1 MAISERNP
9 AVAPS
14 RRWVMWSLP
23 ALLFLIG
30 FFHRAAPGVIA
41 RDLMHVFAI
50 SSATVGWL
58 AGAYFYS
65 YAGLMVPAG
74 LLVDAYGVRRV
85 MTIGGVVMGVGALI
99 MATASSLPLL
109 FAGRLLVGAG
119 AAPTFVG
126 TLKIA
131 AAWFPP
137 AQFGFLAALT
147 ATVGVLGALVSTL
160 PLAALV
166 TLGGWRTAFAGV
178 GVVTLAGAAL
188 CAFGVRDRPPGVA
201 APPAG
206 RLRDVLAGT
215 GQVLRNP
222 HTWPPF
228 LAFFCFYSVVGNQM
242 LWTVPYLRDVYGLG
256 LGPAA
261 FYATATSVALLIA
274 APLIGF
280 ASDRLLGRRK
290 APLLALGVVQAALWL
305 VFVGTLGVLPLALFY
320 ALLFAMGL
328 AGAAF
333 VLVWPIGR
341 EVNPPELDGVAVAVV
356 NLGGFL
362 GAALTQGPIGAV
374 LDARWTGALAEGVR
388 RYPVEAY
395 RDAFTICAALAAAAA
410 LLTLLMRETR
420 GRNIYRELWSLRD
433 TV

>member
-1 MAISERNP
+1 
-9 AVAPS
+9 
-14 RRWVMWSLP
+14 
-23 ALLFLIG
+23 
-30 FFHRAAPGVIA
+30 
-41 RDLMHVFAI
+41 
-50 SSATVGWL
+50 
-58 AGAYFYS
+58 
-65 YAGLMVPAG
+65 
-74 LLVDAYGVRRV
+74 
-85 MTIGGVVMGVGALI
+85 
-99 MATASSLPLL
+99 
-109 FAGRLLVGAG
+109 VGAG

-188 CAFGVRDRPPGVA
+188 CALGVRDRPPGVA

-206 RLRDVLAGT
+206 RLRDVLAGA

>member
-1 MAISERNP
+1 MP
-9 AVAPS
+9 
-14 RRWVMWSLP
+14 WLMWSLP
-23 ALLFLIG
+23 AFVFLIG

-41 RDLMHVFAI
+41 RDLMQTFDVTGT
-50 SSATVGWL
+50 TVGLL
-58 AGAYFYS
+58 AAAYFYS

-74 LLVDAYGVRRV
+74 LLVDAYGPRRL
-85 MTIGGVVMGVGALI
+85 MTIGGAVMGVGAVL
-99 MATASSLPLL
+99 MATAGSLPAL

-137 AQFGFLAALT
+137 ERFGFLAALT
-147 ATVGVLGALVSTL
+147 ATVGVLGALASTL

-166 TLGGWRTAFAGV
+166 AVVGWRGAFWVVGLVTLGGAM
-178 GVVTLAGAAL
+178 L
-188 CAFGVRDRPPGVA
+188 CALGVRDRPAGTVA
-201 APPAG
+201 VARAAS
-206 RLRDVLAGT
+206 LREVLAGT
-215 GQVLRNP
+215 AQVLRNP

-228 LAFFCFYSVVGNQM
+228 LAFFCFYSVAGNQM
-242 LWTVPYLRDVYGLG
+242 LWMVPYLRDVYGLA
-256 LGPAA
+256 LRPAA
-261 FYATATSVALLIA
+261 FYATATSLALLVA

-290 APLLALGVVQAALWL
+290 APLLALAIAQGALWL
-305 VFVGTLGVLPLALFY
+305 VFVATLGTLPLPVFY

-341 EVNPPELDGVAVAVV
+341 EVNPPHLDGVAVAVV

-374 LDARWTGALAEGVR
+374 LDARWTGALADGAR
-388 RYPVEAY
+388 RYPLEAY
-395 RDAFTICAALAAAAA
+395 RDAFTICAALAIGAA

-420 GRNIYRELWSLRD
+420 GRNIYRELHPVRD
-433 TV
+433 TA

>member
-1 MAISERNP
+1 M
-9 AVAPS
+9 
-14 RRWVMWSLP
+14 RWLMWGLP
-23 ALLFLIG
+23 AFVFLIG

-41 RDLMHVFAI
+41 RDLMQTFAVTGT
-50 SSATVGWL
+50 TVGL
-58 AGAYFYS
+58 VAAAYFYS
-65 YAGLMVPAG
+65 YAGLMLPAG

-85 MTIGGVVMGVGALI
+85 MAIGGVVMGAGAVL
-99 MATASSLPLL
+99 MGAATSVPMLY
-109 FAGRLLVGAG
+109 AGRLLVGAG

-137 AQFGFLAALT
+137 ERFGFLAALT

-166 TLGGWRTAFAGV
+166 TLVGWRGAFWGV
-178 GVVTLAGAAL
+178 GLVTVAGAAL
-188 CAFGVRDRPPGVA
+188 CALGVRDRPPGAPVA
-201 APPAG
+201 A
-206 RLRDVLAGT
+206 RRDTLRDVLAGAAR
-215 GQVLRNP
+215 VLRNP

-228 LAFFCFYSVVGNQM
+228 LAFFCFYSVAGNQM
-242 LWTVPYLRDVYGLG
+242 LWMVPFLRDVYGLP
-256 LGPAA
+256 LGAA
-261 FYATATSVALLIA
+261 ASYATATSVALLIA
-274 APLIGF
+274 APCIGF

-290 APLLALGVVQAALWL
+290 APLLAFAVAQAALWG
-305 VFVGTLGVLPLALFY
+305 VFLATLGALPLPAFY

-341 EVNPPELDGVAVAVV
+341 EVNPPHLDGVAVAVV

-374 LDARWTGALAEGVR
+374 LDARWTGALAEGAR

-395 RDAFTICAALAAAAA
+395 RDAFTICAVLAVAAAC
-410 LLTLLMRETR
+410 LTLPMRETR
-420 GRNIYRELWSLRD
+420 GRNIYRELYPLRD
-433 TV
+433 TA

>member
-1 MAISERNP
+1 MP
-9 AVAPS
+9 
-14 RRWVMWSLP
+14 WLMWTLP
-23 ALLFLIG
+23 AFVFLIG

-41 RDLMHVFAI
+41 RDLMQTFDVTGT
-50 SSATVGWL
+50 TVGL
-58 AGAYFYS
+58 VAAAYFYS

-74 LLVDAYGVRRV
+74 LLVDAYGARRL
-85 MTIGGVVMGVGALI
+85 MTIGGAVMGAGAVL
-99 MATASSLPLL
+99 MATAGSLPAL

-137 AQFGFLAALT
+137 ERFGFLAALT
-147 ATVGVLGALVSTL
+147 ATVGILGALASTL

-166 TLGGWRTAFAGV
+166 ATVGWRGAFWVV
-178 GVVTLAGAAL
+178 GLVTIVGAAL
-188 CAFGVRDRPPGVA
+188 CALGVRDRPAGALAVPRA
-201 APPAG
+201 AS
-206 RLRDVLAGT
+206 LREVLAGT
-215 GQVLRNP
+215 AQVLRNP

-228 LAFFCFYSVVGNQM
+228 LAFFCFYSVAGNQM
-242 LWTVPYLRDVYGLG
+242 LWMVPYLRDVYGLA
-256 LGPAA
+256 LRPAA
-261 FYATATSVALLIA
+261 FYATATSLALLVA

-290 APLLALGVVQAALWL
+290 APLLALAIAQAALWL
-305 VFVGTLGVLPLALFY
+305 VFVATLGTLALPVFY

-341 EVNPPELDGVAVAVV
+341 EVNPPHLDGVAVAVV

-374 LDARWTGALAEGVR
+374 LDARWTGGLADGAR
-388 RYPVEAY
+388 RYPLEAY
-395 RDAFTICAALAAAAA
+395 RDAFTICAALAVGAA
-410 LLTLLMRETR
+410 LLTFLMRETR
-420 GRNIYRELWSLRD
+420 GRNIYRELHPVRD
-433 TV
+433 KA

>member
-1 MAISERNP
+1 MP
-9 AVAPS
+9 
-14 RRWVMWSLP
+14 WLMWTLP
-23 ALLFLIG
+23 AFVFLIG

-41 RDLMHVFAI
+41 RDLMQTFGVTGT
-50 SSATVGWL
+50 TVGL
-58 AGAYFYS
+58 IAAAYFYS

-74 LLVDAYGVRRV
+74 LLVDAYGPRRL
-85 MTIGGVVMGVGALI
+85 MTIGGAVMGVGAVL
-99 MATASSLPLL
+99 MATAESLPAL

-137 AQFGFLAALT
+137 ERFGFLAALT
-147 ATVGVLGALVSTL
+147 ATVGVLGALASTL

-166 TLGGWRTAFAGV
+166 SVVGWRGAFRVV
-178 GVVTLAGAAL
+178 GLVTIAGAVL
-188 CAFGVRDRPPGVA
+188 CALGVRDRPAGAVA
-201 APPAG
+201 VVRAAG
-206 RLRDVLAGT
+206 LREVLAGT
-215 GQVLRNP
+215 AQVLRNP

-228 LAFFCFYSVVGNQM
+228 LAFFCFYSVAGNQM
-242 LWTVPYLRDVYGLG
+242 LWMVPYLRDVYGLA
-256 LGPAA
+256 LRPAA
-261 FYATATSVALLIA
+261 SYATATSLALLVA

-290 APLLALGVVQAALWL
+290 APLLALAIAQGALWL
-305 VFVGTLGVLPLALFY
+305 VFVATLGTLPLPVFY

-341 EVNPPELDGVAVAVV
+341 EVNPPHLDGVAVAVV

-374 LDARWTGALAEGVR
+374 LDARWTGAFADGVR
-388 RYPVEAY
+388 RYPLEAY
-395 RDAFTICAALAAAAA
+395 RDAFTICAALAVGAA

-420 GRNIYRELWSLRD
+420 GRNIYRELHPVRD
-433 TV
+433 TA

>member
-1 MAISERNP
+1 MP
-9 AVAPS
+9 
-14 RRWVMWSLP
+14 WLMWTL
-23 ALLFLIG
+23 AAFVFLIG

-41 RDLMHVFAI
+41 RDLMQTFDVTGT
-50 SSATVGWL
+50 TVGL
-58 AGAYFYS
+58 VAAAYFYS

-74 LLVDAYGVRRV
+74 LLVDAYGARRL
-85 MTIGGVVMGVGALI
+85 MTIGGAVMGLGAVL
-99 MATASSLPLL
+99 MATAGSLPAL

-137 AQFGFLAALT
+137 ERFGFLAALT
-147 ATVGVLGALVSTL
+147 ATVGILGALASTL

-166 TLGGWRTAFAGV
+166 ATVGWRGAFWVV
-178 GVVTLAGAAL
+178 GLVTIVGAAL
-188 CAFGVRDRPPGVA
+188 CALGVRDRPAGALAVPRA
-201 APPAG
+201 AS
-206 RLRDVLAGT
+206 LREVLAGT
-215 GQVLRNP
+215 AQVLRNP

-228 LAFFCFYSVVGNQM
+228 LAFFCFYSVAGNQM
-242 LWTVPYLRDVYGLG
+242 LWMVPYLRDVYGLA
-256 LGPAA
+256 LRPAA
-261 FYATATSVALLIA
+261 FYATATSLALLVA

-290 APLLALGVVQAALWL
+290 APLLALAIAQAALWL
-305 VFVGTLGVLPLALFY
+305 VFVATLGTLALPVFY

-341 EVNPPELDGVAVAVV
+341 EVNPPHLDGVAVAVV

-374 LDARWTGALAEGVR
+374 LDARWTGGLADGAR
-388 RYPVEAY
+388 RYPLEAY
-395 RDAFTICAALAAAAA
+395 RDAFTICAALAVGAA
-410 LLTLLMRETR
+410 LLTFLMRETR
-420 GRNIYRELWSLRD
+420 GRNIYRELHPVRD
-433 TV
+433 TA

>member
-1 MAISERNP
+1 
-9 AVAPS
+9 
-14 RRWVMWSLP
+14 
-23 ALLFLIG
+23 
-30 FFHRAAPGVIA
+30 
-41 RDLMHVFAI
+41 
-50 SSATVGWL
+50 
-58 AGAYFYS
+58 
-65 YAGLMVPAG
+65 
-74 LLVDAYGVRRV
+74 
-85 MTIGGVVMGVGALI
+85 
-99 MATASSLPLL
+99 
-109 FAGRLLVGAG
+109 
-119 AAPTFVG
+119 
-126 TLKIA
+126 
-131 AAWFPP
+131 
-137 AQFGFLAALT
+137 
-147 ATVGVLGALVSTL
+147 
-160 PLAALV
+160 
-166 TLGGWRTAFAGV
+166 
-178 GVVTLAGAAL
+178 
-188 CAFGVRDRPPGVA
+188 
-201 APPAG
+201 
-206 RLRDVLAGT
+206 VLAGT